1 MIDANLTYNITM
13 NITPGSI
20 ISLYYYP
27 ILFLF
32 LLILPII
39 IIFIILNL
47 KLSSRIKIIII
58 FFLNLIFSLFLPIL
72 LTVIYISF
80 QTLINLYGQLN
91 LYNQLIFNI
100 MTIQNFMLFI
110 DLISIIYQNIWIFII
125 TYIFTNLFFIIA
137 YMFKKE

>member
-1 MIDANLTYNITM
+1 MIDTNLTYNIIM
-13 NITPGSI
+13 NITPEGI

-32 LLILPII
+32 LLILPIL
-39 IIFIILNL
+39 IIFITLNL
-47 KLSSRIKIIII
+47 KLSSRIKIII

-72 LTVIYISF
+72 LTAIYMSF

-91 LYNQLIFNI
+91 LYNQIIFNI
-100 MTIQNFMLFI
+100 ITLQNFMLFI
-110 DLISIIYQNIWIFII
+110 NLISIIYQNVWLFII
-125 TYIFTNLFFIIA
+125 TDIFTNLFFMIA